1 MKKFVR
7 TKKINGK
14 EYEYEITPYYDPATK
29 QTKQHSKYLG
39 VKVDGKISKVRVPKL
54 KDIISYGEFLPLL
67 KMIEEYNLEKFLTSM
82 LGEEDSHAVLTLSMF
97 KLLTH
102 LAFQDTSTWYKSSY
116 LQQLYGELPL
126 SSQKISRLLE
136 KIGNKNINYE
146 LSKHIIPLLSS
157 KHTIFYDITSI
168 SSFSEKLQM
177 LEWGYNR
184 DGYDLSQVNLSVMVD
199 KSEGI
204 PISYEL
210 YPGSISDVKTIQN
223 TMKRICKIGITDY
236 TLVLDRGFYSN
247 TNIEDL
253 INSKENF
260 IIALPERYTVVDSLL
275 REKSTSITDANNGVL
290 FENELLFVEPVT
302 INTGNHPLKAYVYY
316 AHQRA
321 QKEEDNFYKRLIQK
335 RKKIEEIKD
344 ITKLEEKAKDILGDL
359 YKYFNIIIEGKTV
372 KINIID
378 ELVKQRTQ
386 KQGMFIIAYS
396 DNFTWDEVLSL
407 YRSKQLIEMSFD
419 ILKNDLDIST
429 PQVHKSETLRGL
441 MFVSFLALI
450 FHMRILKLLK
460 DNKLQNEFSFNRVI
474 LELQKLKIVNYENG
488 DNLKNETTKKQRD
501 LLKLWDI
508 VPN

>member
-1 MKKFVR
+1 MKKFIR

-14 EYEYEITPYYDPATK
+14 DYEYEITPYYDPTTK
-29 QTKQHSKYLG
+29 KVKQHSKYLG
-39 VKVDGKISKVRVPKL
+39 VKVDGKISKVRIPKL
-54 KDIISYGEFLPLL
+54 KEISSYGEFLPLL
-67 KMIEEYNLEKFLTSM
+67 KMIEDYKLDEFLTKI
-82 LGEEDSHAVLTLSMF
+82 LGEIESHSVLTLAMF

-102 LAFQDTSTWYKSSY
+102 LSFKDTSTWYNGSY
-116 LQQLYGELPL
+116 LQQIYGDLHL
-126 SSQKISRLLE
+126 DSQRISTLLE

-146 LSKHIIPLLSS
+146 LSQHIIPLLSS

-184 DGYDLSQVNLSVMVD
+184 DGYDLEQVNLSAMVD
-199 KSEGI
+199 KTEGI

-223 TMKRICKIGITDY
+223 TMKRLLKIGIKDY

-260 IIALPERYTVVDSLL
+260 IIALPERYGVVDSLL
-275 REKSTSITDANNGVL
+275 REKSASISNVNKGVL
-290 FENELLFVEPVT
+290 YENELLYIEPTVV
-302 INTGNHPLKAYVYY
+302 NTGQVPLNAYIYY
-316 AHQRA
+316 APERA
-321 QKEEDNFYKRLIQK
+321 QKEEDHFYKKIIQK

-344 ITKLEEKAKDILGDL
+344 VTKLESRSKDILGDL
-359 YKYFNIIIEGKTV
+359 SKYFIITIENGNIQV
-372 KINIID
+372 LIND

-386 KQGMFIIAYS
+386 KRGMFIIAYNGDYS
-396 DNFTWDEVLSL
+396 WEEVLSL

-429 PQVHKSETLRGL
+429 PHVHKTETLRGL
-441 MFVSFLALI
+441 LFVSFIALI

-460 DNKLQNEFSFNRVI
+460 DHKLQDEYSFNRVI

-488 DNLKNETTKKQRD
+488 DSIVNEATKKQRD
-501 LLKLWDI
+501 LLKLWNI

>member
-1 MKKFVR
+1 MKKFIR
-7 TKKINGK
+7 TKTINGK

-29 QTKQHSKYLG
+29 NVKQHSKYLG

-54 KDIISYGEFLPLL
+54 KDISSYGEFLPLL
-67 KMIEEYNLEKFLTSM
+67 KMIEDYKLDKFLTDL
-82 LGEEDSHAVLTLSMF
+82 LGEEDAHSVLTLAMF

-102 LAFQDTSTWYKSSY
+102 LAFRDTSTWYKSTY
-116 LQQLYGELPL
+116 LQQIYGDLHL
-126 SSQKISRLLE
+126 DSQSISRLLE
-136 KIGNKNINYE
+136 KIGNKNINHD
-146 LSKHIIPLLSS
+146 LSVHIIPLLSS

-184 DGYDLSQVNLSVMVD
+184 DSLDLAQVNLSAMVD

-204 PISYEL
+204 PIAYEL
-210 YPGSISDVKTIQN
+210 YPGSISDVKTIKN
-223 TMKRICKIGITDY
+223 TMKRMLKIGITDY

-253 INSKENF
+253 IKSKENF
-260 IIALPERYTVVDSLL
+260 IIALPERYTAVDSLL
-275 REKSTSITDANNGVL
+275 REKSTSITNVNKGVM

-302 INTGNHPLKAYVYY
+302 INTGNQPLNAYIYY
-316 AHQRA
+316 ASQRA

-344 ITKLEEKAKDILGDL
+344 FTKLEERAKDILGDL
-359 YKYFNIIIEGKTV
+359 YKYFNIIIEDKTI
-372 KINIID
+372 KTTIND

-386 KQGMFIIAYS
+386 KKGMFIIAY
-396 DNFTWDEVLSL
+396 NGEFTWEEVLSL

-441 MFVSFLALI
+441 LFVSFIALI

-460 DNKLQNEFSFNRVI
+460 DNKLQNEYSFNRVI

-488 DNLKNETTKKQRD
+488 DNIKNEVTKKQRD